1 MSKRTI
7 NIKEAPAAIGPY
19 VQGIALDNVIYFSG
33 QLGLDPST
41 TKMVECG
48 VEAEAKQVIKN
59 IDALLKSEGLTAKNV
74 VKTLVLLTDMADF
87 ATVNKIYAD
96 YFGDFPPARSCF
108 AVKQLPLG
116 GLVEIEFIATR
127 N

>member
-7 NIKEAPAAIGPY
+7 SIKEAPAAIGPY
-19 VQGIALDNVIYFSG
+19 SQGIALENVIYFSG

-41 TKMVECG
+41 MKMVDGGIEN
-48 VEAEAKQVIKN
+48 EAKQVIKN
-59 IDALLKSEGLTAKNV
+59 IDALLKSENLTAKNV

-87 ATVNKIYAD
+87 ATVNKVYAE
-96 YFGDFPPARSCF
+96 YFGAEPPARSCF

-116 GLVEIEFIATR
+116 GLVEIEFIAVR